1 MSMMNPLLALPG
13 YVTLLIIGLIIVGM
27 GFLIDE
33 SEIVLRFVIGFIGL
47 GLIAVAILAIVVV
60 R

>member
-1 MSMMNPLLALPG
+1 MNPLLALPG
-13 YVTLLIIGLIIVGM
+13 YMTLLIVGLIIVGI

-33 SEIVLRFVIGFIGL
+33 SEVVLRFIIGFIGL
-47 GLIAVAILAIVVV
+47 GFIAVAVLAILVV

>member
-1 MSMMNPLLALPG
+1 MNPLLILPG
-13 YVTLLIIGLIIVGM
+13 YVTLLIVGLIIVGI

-33 SEIVLRFVIGFIGL
+33 SEITLRFIIGFIGI
-47 GLIAVAILAIVVV
+47 GLIAVAVLAIVVV

>member
-1 MSMMNPLLALPG
+1 MLNPLLALPG
-13 YVTLLIIGLIIVGM
+13 YITLLIAGLIIVGI

-33 SEIVLRFVIGFIGL
+33 SEIVLRFIIGFIGL
-47 GLIAVAILAIVVV
+47 GFIAVAILAIVVV